1 MAGDKRDFGAEAATW
16 DENPGRVKLAQDVAR
31 AITETLKPGPQTE
44 MLDFGCGT
52 GLLSLALL
60 PSVRSIVA
68 VDSSKGMLDVLDAK
82 ITAKNLPHIRT
93 ALADLEK
100 GDKLPGPVDLVTSS
114 MTFHHLRD
122 PVPVLTEMARV
133 LRPGGRIAIADLDSD
148 EGKFH
153 DSPEGVFHNGFDRCT
168 MQKYFEAAGFISV
181 RNRTAAVMHKPG
193 ADQKT
198 RMFTVFVMTATKKA

>member
-1 MAGDKRDFGAEAATW
+1 MAEETRNFDAAAATW
-16 DENPGRVKLAQDVAR
+16 DENPGRVKLAHDVAR
-31 AITETLKPGPQTE
+31 AIRETINPGPETE
-44 MLDFGCGT
+44 VLDFGCGT

-60 PSVRSIVA
+60 PAVRSIIA
-68 VDSSKGMLDVLDAK
+68 IDSSKGMLDMLDTK
-82 ITAKNLPHIRT
+82 IAAGHLSHIRT

-100 GDKLPGPVDLVTSS
+100 GDRLPEPVDLVTSS

-122 PVPVLTEMARV
+122 PVPVLIEMARV

-168 MQKYFEAAGFISV
+168 MQKYFEAAGFTAIK
-181 RNRTAAVMHKPG
+181 NRAAAVMQKAG
-193 ADQKT
+193 ADGKT
-198 RMFTVFVMTATKKA
+198 RAFTIFVMTATKKA